1 MDAYQERLDSG
12 KVSKFYAQ
20 VGIKGF
26 NVRSVA
32 FKFVL
37 NSIEHV
43 GERIANIKAVKY

>member
-26 NVRSVA
+26 NVRS
-32 FKFVL
+32 
-37 NSIEHV
+37 S
-43 GERIANIKAVKY
+43 

>member
-1 MDAYQERLDSG
+1 MDAYQKRLDSG

-37 NSIEHV
+37 NSTT
-43 GERIANIKAVKY
+43 RRRTDRNY